1 MEFYKDKQS
10 GEIVTEEEMLNLV
23 DSDDNLDSFYL
34 IGDFETKEEA
44 QEAFDKNLQFKGT
57 RLNSFLGFYLF
68 THSHNLNELFTTEQV
83 KKIYNI
89 VIVSQL
95 AEWWL

>member
-34 IGDFETKEEA
+34 IGDFDNQEA
-44 QEAFDKNLQFKGT
+44 AREAFDKND
-57 RLNSFLGFYLF
+57 FLS
-68 THSHNLNELFTTEQV
+68 SHQ
-83 KKIYNI
+83 
-89 VIVSQL
+89 
-95 AEWWL
+95 

>member
-10 GEIVTEEEMLNLV
+10 GEIVTEEEMLDLV

-44 QEAFDKNLQFKGT
+44 EEAFINND
-57 RLNSFLGFYLF
+57 FL
-68 THSHNLNELFTTEQV
+68 SSS
-83 KKIYNI
+83 K
-89 VIVSQL
+89 
-95 AEWWL
+95 

>member
-10 GEIVTEEEMLNLV
+10 GEIVNEEEMLDMV

-44 QEAFDKNLQFKGT
+44 KEAFDKN
-57 RLNSFLGFYLF
+57 NFL
-68 THSHNLNELFTTEQV
+68 SSPQ
-83 KKIYNI
+83 
-89 VIVSQL
+89 
-95 AEWWL
+95 

>member
-10 GEIVTEEEMLNLV
+10 GEIVTEEEMLDLT

-44 QEAFDKNLQFKGT
+44 EKAFINND
-57 RLNSFLGFYLF
+57 FL
-68 THSHNLNELFTTEQV
+68 SSS
-83 KKIYNI
+83 K
-89 VIVSQL
+89 
-95 AEWWL
+95 